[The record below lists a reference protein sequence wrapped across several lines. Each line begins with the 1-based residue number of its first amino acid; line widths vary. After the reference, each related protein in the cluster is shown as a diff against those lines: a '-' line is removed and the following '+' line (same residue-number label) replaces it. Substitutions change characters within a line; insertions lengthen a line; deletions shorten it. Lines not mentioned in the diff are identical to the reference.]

1 MSRDPESVTDRLHPA
16 EKRFRSLSPAVWR
29 ASTVLFDSIGD
40 FTRRKDQLYDGYSY
54 GVTGTPTSREL
65 ERRVAALEGAAHCVA
80 LPSGQ
85 AALCTVL
92 MSLLRSGDHV
102 LVADSAYGPLKAF
115 CRDWASGWGIEVE
128 FYAPGIGA
136 AIDLLI
142 RSNTRLLCMESPGSI
157 TMEVQDIPAMSEA
170 ARRRGVTTMMDN
182 TWATPLSLRPLEM
195 GVDISVEAASKAF
208 GGHSDVLLGT
218 VAVNERALYERLR
231 LAQST
236 LGQAVSPEDCF
247 LVLRG
252 LETLKIRHETQAR
265 SALRVATMLAEQPE
279 VHSVL
284 YPPLP
289 QSPGHALWTRDFQGA
304 GCVLSFVPRAWSDAT
319 TENFFSALRVFAIG
333 ASWGGV
339 HSLAALYP
347 EAEQRARHQPC
358 IQSALIRLSVGLED
372 PEQLLD
378 DLRGAFMAARA
389 AKGEC

>member
-1 MSRDPESVTDRLHPA
+1 MRLIAVSALGFAGGTVVHINA
-16 EKRFRSLSPAVWR
+16 AVAGLVGAFVIGKRTGYGKEAMAPHSLTLTMV
-29 ASTVLFDSIGD
+29 G
-40 FTRRKDQLYDGYSY
+40 
-54 GVTGTPTSREL
+54 
-65 ERRVAALEGAAHCVA
+65 AAL
-80 LPSGQ
+80 
-85 AALCTVL
+85 
-92 MSLLRSGDHV
+92 
-102 LVADSAYGPLKAF
+102 
-115 CRDWASGWGIEVE
+115 
-128 FYAPGIGA
+128 
-136 AIDLLI
+136 
-142 RSNTRLLCMESPGSI
+142 
-157 TMEVQDIPAMSEA
+157 
-170 ARRRGVTTMMDN
+170 
-182 TWATPLSLRPLEM
+182 
-195 GVDISVEAASKAF
+195 
-208 GGHSDVLLGT
+208 
-218 VAVNERALYERLR
+218 LYERLR

-319 TENFFSALRVFAIG
+319 TEDFFSALRVFAIG